1 MLIVG
6 EKEESAGT
14 VSVRKH
20 GQGDQGSVD
29 LSEFISDI
37 TDQIKNKLINN

>member
-6 EKEESAGT
+6 EREAAEDL

-20 GQGDQGSVD
+20 GQGDQGSVSLED
-29 LSEFISDI
+29 FVRNFKIECAAP
-37 TDQIKNKLINN
+37 